1 MEKKKVYI
9 SGPMNGIAND
19 NCETFKKAEVWLTAQ
34 GFSPINPINLALDQ
48 DRGRAFS
55 HLPAAS
61 YAQRLAFD
69 IKVMAEYA
77 EAVCVLPGWEDSK
90 GASLEVAFAVNV
102 IGIPVYEVYTSKQV
116 SLEVVVTNE
125 ESVAIQTMEQLL
137 NSCKITPICNGTE
150 ASQTVASERS

>member
-9 SGPMNGIAND
+9 SGPMDGIEDLNR
-19 NCETFKKAEVWLTAQ
+19 NEFTKAEIWLAAK
-34 GFSPINPINLALDQ
+34 GFSPINPINLSLEQ
-48 DRGRAFS
+48 DRARAFS
-55 HLPAAS
+55 HLPAAN

-77 EAVCVLPGWEDSK
+77 TAVCVLSGWEVSK

-102 IGIPVYEVYTSKQV
+102 MGIPVYEAYTNKPV

-125 ESVAIQTMEQLL
+125 ESEAIQTMEELL
-137 NSCKITPICNGTE
+137 SGCKITPAYYGTE
-150 ASQTVASERS
+150 ASQAVAN